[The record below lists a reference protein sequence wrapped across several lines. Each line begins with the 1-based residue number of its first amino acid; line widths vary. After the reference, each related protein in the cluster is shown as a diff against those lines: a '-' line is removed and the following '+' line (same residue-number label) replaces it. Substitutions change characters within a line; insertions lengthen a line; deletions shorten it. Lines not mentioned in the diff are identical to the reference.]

1 MFSSQKIAVDRGMSA
16 RPGHD
21 TAMSIPAKSGLTRA
35 KEYGLA
41 VVVTLLALLARFLL
55 DPYLGDRL
63 PYETFFIAVAVT
75 AWYGGL
81 GASLTAVLLG
91 AVLSNWFFT
100 TPREAFGLIDVS
112 AQVGYVAYFMVALA
126 FVSVEQSLGRA
137 RRLTGAAM
145 RDLQRELI
153 ERRRAEDALH
163 ETEGRY
169 QATFANAAVGIAH
182 VGLDGRWL
190 RANDAA
196 CAIVGY
202 SPGELV
208 TKTCADITHP
218 DDIGPSTTNAGR
230 LLAGEIATYS
240 MEKRYVKKSGET
252 IWVHVTVSLLRDGD
266 GAPQHFIAIIQD
278 IDKRKSTEEA
288 LSLLYD
294 LASTV
299 NRADDLGLIYDKA
312 LDAILTSMQADRASI
327 LLFDDQ
333 GTMQFQAWKGLS
345 DNYRRAV
352 AGHSPWKRDDTDATP
367 IVVEDVAGADIDSA
381 LKARILEEG
390 IRALAF
396 VPLISSGQIIGK
408 FMVYFDR
415 PWRVGEE
422 DLGVAQG
429 IAGTLTTGIQ
439 RKRNE
444 QALRESAERLR
455 LAVESA
461 EIGTWDLNWITGENR
476 WDRRCKALFGLAP
489 EADVPYEAFLAM
501 LHPEDRAR
509 VLATIQRSVHP
520 SSDGSYDVEYRIVT
534 ADGRERWIR
543 AMGRA
548 FFEERQGERRPV
560 RFMGTA
566 LDVTQRKQSET
577 ELRESEQRLQ
587 MALQV
592 GEAGTW
598 DLNLRTGRNLWSDSH
613 FRLVGREP
621 TPTREATSDMWQ
633 TAILD
638 EDRDRVMAEWRR
650 AEAARDL
657 FRSQHRIRRH
667 DDGHVIWVR
676 AFGQFHYEQDRAV
689 RFVGAVQNIND
700 LKQAE
705 QALRESEERLRLA
718 TEAAEVGIWEWN
730 VATNHIRWDSQMFR
744 IYGMAP
750 TGNGMVPYETW
761 SAAVLPEDLPE
772 QERLLQETMTRR
784 GRGVRVFRITRAKD
798 GMVRH
803 IEAIEAVRTNAQ
815 GQAEWV
821 VGTNLD
827 VTERHL
833 AEQTIL
839 EAQGRLQQWNVELEQ
854 AVNVKTAELLHS
866 QARLR
871 AMATELNL
879 AEQRERKRLATELHD
894 HLQQTLVLGKITVG
908 QGKQLTAAV
917 PACLDLMM
925 KMDDIFS
932 EALTYTR
939 TLVAELS
946 PPVLREHG
954 LSAALKWLAEY
965 MMKYHIAVT
974 VTVPE
979 KDDLKLPEDQAVL
992 LFQSVRELLINSS
1005 KYAGTGEAQVILE
1018 QGEEMVRI
1026 EVRDHGAG
1034 FDVETA
1040 AAAGTSSGGISS
1052 KFGLFSIQERMTA
1065 LGGSFD
1071 LRSSPGQGTTAALC
1085 LPFANSGEWT
1095 VKCEEHIPRGGGTAP
1110 PSGYSLP
1117 IAHSTRIRVLLVD
1130 DHIMVRQ
1137 GLRSVLDA
1145 YADVQLVGE
1154 AGNGEEAIRLV
1165 DRLRPAVVV
1174 MDVNMPMMDGIE
1186 ATAQIKMRHPE
1197 TVVIGISVNAAGE
1210 NQEAMKRAG
1219 AAELMTKEA
1228 AVEQLYDVIQAACRN
1243 DNAQARRYL
1252 NTKTNLHQYG
1262 RGESP
1267 SGG

>member
-1 MFSSQKIAVDRGMSA
+1 LFSSQKTVVDLGMPA

-41 VVVTLLALLARFLL
+41 VGVTLLALLARFLL

-63 PYETFFIAVAVT
+63 PYETFFVAVGVT

-91 AVLSNWFFT
+91 AVLSNWFFSA
-100 TPREAFGLIDVS
+100 PREAFGLGGVTEQIS
-112 AQVGYVAYFMVALA
+112 YLAYFMVTLA

-145 RDLQRELI
+145 QDLQRGLI
-153 ERRRAEDALH
+153 ERRRAEEALRESEERLRLANLATNDAIWDWHIDTDAAMWNQGVEKLF
-163 ETEGRY
+163 GWN
-169 QATFANAAVGIAH
+169 QASCSPCTLDWWLERIHVDDRDRVAEHFSGMFGDPTRAH
-182 VGLDGRWL
+182 WEEKYRFRKADGTYAYVFDRGYALRHPSGKPFRML
-190 RANDAA
+190 RAM
-196 CAIVGY
+196 
-202 SPGELV
+202 
-208 TKTCADITHP
+208 ADITK
-218 DDIGPSTTNAGR
+218 IKEAEAG
-230 LLAGEIATYS
+230 
-240 MEKRYVKKSGET
+240 
-252 IWVHVTVSLLRDGD
+252 LRARGN
-266 GAPQHFIAIIQD
+266 Q
-278 IDKRKSTEEA
+278 

-299 NRADDLGLIYDKA
+299 NRADDLDLIYDKA
-312 LDAILTSMQADRASI
+312 LDAILTSMQADRAAI

-333 GTMQFQAWKGLS
+333 GVMQFQAWKGLS
-345 DNYRRAV
+345 ENYRRAV
-352 AGHSPWKRDDTDATP
+352 AGHSPWKRDDTAATP
-367 IVVEDVAGADIDSA
+367 IVVEDVAEADIDSA

-415 PWRVGEE
+415 PWKVGQE

-439 RKRNE
+439 RKRDE

-461 EIGTWDLNWITGENR
+461 EIGTWDLNWITGDNR

-520 SSDGSYDVEYRIVT
+520 SSDGSYDVEYRIVL

-548 FFEERQGERRPV
+548 FFEEREGERRPV

-566 LDVTQRKQSET
+566 LDVTQRKRSET

-598 DLNLRTGRNLWSDSH
+598 DLNFRTGRNLWSDSH

-621 TPTREATSDMWQ
+621 TPTREATPDIWQ
-633 TAILD
+633 TAILA

-667 DDGHVIWVR
+667 DNGHVIWVR

-730 VATNHIRWDSQMFR
+730 VATNHIRWDGQMFR

-750 TGNGMVPYETW
+750 TENGLVPYETW
-761 SAAVLPEDLPE
+761 SNAVLPEDLPE
-772 QERLLQETMTRR
+772 QERLLQETVAQR
-784 GRGVRVFRITRAKD
+784 GHGVRVFRITRAKD
-798 GMVRH
+798 GM
-803 IEAIEAVRTNAQ
+803 
-815 GQAEWV
+815 
-821 VGTNLD
+821 
-827 VTERHL
+827 
-833 AEQTIL
+833 
-839 EAQGRLQQWNVELEQ
+839 
-854 AVNVKTAELLHS
+854 
-866 QARLR
+866 
-871 AMATELNL
+871 
-879 AEQRERKRLATELHD
+879 
-894 HLQQTLVLGKITVG
+894 
-908 QGKQLTAAV
+908 
-917 PACLDLMM
+917 MM
-925 KMDDIFS
+925 
-932 EALTYTR
+932 
-939 TLVAELS
+939 
-946 PPVLREHG
+946 
-954 LSAALKWLAEY
+954 
-965 MMKYHIAVT
+965 
-974 VTVPE
+974 
-979 KDDLKLPEDQAVL
+979 
-992 LFQSVRELLINSS
+992 
-1005 KYAGTGEAQVILE
+1005 
-1018 QGEEMVRI
+1018 
-1026 EVRDHGAG
+1026 
-1034 FDVETA
+1034 
-1040 AAAGTSSGGISS
+1040 
-1052 KFGLFSIQERMTA
+1052 
-1065 LGGSFD
+1065 SF
-1071 LRSSPGQGTTAALC
+1071 
-1085 LPFANSGEWT
+1085 
-1095 VKCEEHIPRGGGTAP
+1095 
-1110 PSGYSLP
+1110 
-1117 IAHSTRIRVLLVD
+1117 
-1130 DHIMVRQ
+1130 RQ
-1137 GLRSVLDA
+1137 
-1145 YADVQLVGE
+1145 
-1154 AGNGEEAIRLV
+1154 
-1165 DRLRPAVVV
+1165 P
-1174 MDVNMPMMDGIE
+1174 
-1186 ATAQIKMRHPE
+1186 
-1197 TVVIGISVNAAGE
+1197 
-1210 NQEAMKRAG
+1210 
-1219 AAELMTKEA
+1219 
-1228 AVEQLYDVIQAACRN
+1228 CRN
-1243 DNAQARRYL
+1243 DNAGARRYL
-1252 NTKTNLHQYG
+1252 NTKTSLRQYG